1 MTSYEMGDLQIIRG
15 PIPHMR
21 RNPAMYLGG
30 LQTPKGEFL
39 AARLISDL
47 VWLRALPAEVI
58 ETDGWWVV
66 RSSVDWLAAGSPTY
80 TTDDA
85 FSRIVSWPEM
95 GANSFHGE
103 ILLAAFAD
111 AVVTSGT
118 DGIKWINGTPG
129 KFVPPVGV
137 NLSGPG
143 RIIAFTLVRGSTER
157 DSAAG
162 HL

>member
-1 MTSYEMGDLQIIRG
+1 MTSYEIGDLQIVS

-47 VWLRALPAEVI
+47 VWLRALPAEVVEI
-58 ETDGWWVV
+58 DGWWVV
-66 RSSVDWLAAGSPTY
+66 RSSVDWLASGSPTY
-80 TTDDA
+80 TADSA
-85 FSRIVSWPEM
+85 FLRIVPWPEI

-111 AVVTSGT
+111 ALVTFGT

-129 KFVPPVGV
+129 TFVPPVGV
-137 NLSGPG
+137 NLSRPG
-143 RIIAFTLVRGSTER
+143 RIIAFTLAKDSTVRDKG
-157 DSAAG
+157 
-162 HL
+162 